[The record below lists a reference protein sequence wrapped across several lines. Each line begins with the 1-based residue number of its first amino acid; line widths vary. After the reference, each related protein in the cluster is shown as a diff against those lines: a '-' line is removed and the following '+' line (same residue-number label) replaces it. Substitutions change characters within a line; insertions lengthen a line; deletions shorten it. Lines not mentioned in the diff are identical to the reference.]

1 MFSNNLGCKNIKQR
15 AKSTLGAIFQINVP
29 GGLAF
34 AKPAFDMKGIHFMKK
49 PGVETFHLWLY
60 LNCPL
65 IKESLSFCN
74 IVTEFISIEV
84 QTVQEPKTNWQAS
97 GLPPILPMPAARHY
111 NPPTSSL
118 SSSGRRASRSSWGS
132 CSGTSFLTDCSWS
145 QVLGSIVLV

>member
-49 PGVETFHLWLY
+49 PGVETFHLWIY

-65 IKESLSFCN
+65 VKESLSFCN
-74 IVTEFISIEV
+74 TIVIACHIIFICSWGENHTFTISI
-84 QTVQEPKTNWQAS
+84 QPKIDRPFQAF
-97 GLPPILPMPAARHY
+97 I
-111 NPPTSSL
+111 
-118 SSSGRRASRSSWGS
+118 
-132 CSGTSFLTDCSWS
+132 
-145 QVLGSIVLV
+145 